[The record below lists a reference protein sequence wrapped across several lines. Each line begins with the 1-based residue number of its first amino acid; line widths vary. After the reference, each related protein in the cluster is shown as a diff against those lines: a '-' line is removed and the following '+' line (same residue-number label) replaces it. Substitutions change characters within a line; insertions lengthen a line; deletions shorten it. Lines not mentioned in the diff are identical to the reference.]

1 MELAAKQKN
10 GGNDGKF
17 LILVDDELEKKKR
30 KKRGKESERSEQS
43 VEALKLAQ
51 TKRNGGRSA
60 CYSKC
65 HETLMLLHCVVPLP
79 LSDDTAAIIC
89 TKHVAKRRRAW
100 RATAKPSLPKIPSSA
115 HRLLLVRGGLVCG
128 SPRCQRHLPT
138 TPPPIVWET
147 CAFWW
152 LGILS
157 TITHTS
163 ISIMPGFYCGRQ
175 SAMRRD
181 IGGGD

>member
-1 MELAAKQKN
+1 
-10 GGNDGKF
+10 
-17 LILVDDELEKKKR
+17 
-30 KKRGKESERSEQS
+30 
-43 VEALKLAQ
+43 
-51 TKRNGGRSA
+51 
-60 CYSKC
+60 
-65 HETLMLLHCVVPLP
+65 MLLHCVVPLP

-163 ISIMPGFYCGRQ
+163 ISIMPGFYCGRSVPT
-175 SAMRRD
+175 SALQWILEEVID
-181 IGGGD
+181 YVQGYVLLFTLH